1 VIVNLA
7 LHSGLQLLAEV
18 SVSICFSQH
27 MNQISSSILHHLRL
41 SGGFLSGEDISV
53 SLGITRSAVW
63 KHIGALRREGYRI
76 DAVSGQG
83 YRLFSLSG
91 RPVHEEV
98 SPWLTTRF
106 IGRDLHYHELLES
119 TNFSARV
126 LAGTGTREGSVVVAD
141 AQSGGRGRM
150 MRSWVSPGGVNLYFS
165 LILRPRVPGIRVPQL
180 TLLAAAAVHQ
190 ALCSCVPEIASRIKW
205 PNDIMVG
212 EKKLCGVLCEMQS
225 EPDMTHFVII
235 GIGINVNIGEFP
247 DELRN
252 IATSLFLESGR
263 MVSRPEL
270 LASVLNHF
278 ESLYEAWLLHDDLG
292 FVLPYL
298 HEYSLVYRR
307 QVIIRQ
313 TTGDVCGTVSGI
325 ARGGELMLDLD
336 DARTVLISSG
346 DCLLC
351 RQSP

>member
-1 VIVNLA
+1 
-7 LHSGLQLLAEV
+7 
-18 SVSICFSQH
+18 

-41 SGGFLSGEDISV
+41 SGGFLSGEDISA

-76 DAVSGQG
+76 DAVTGQG
-83 YRLFSLSG
+83 YRLSSLSG
-91 RPVHEEV
+91 RPVQEEV

-106 IGRDLHYHELLES
+106 FGRALYYHELLES
-119 TNFSARV
+119 TNLSARV
-126 LAGTGTREGSVVVAD
+126 LAGTGAPEGSVVVAD
-141 AQSGGRGRM
+141 AQSGGRGRV

-165 LILRPRVPGIRVPQL
+165 LILRPRVQGIRVPQL

-190 ALCSCVPEIASRIKW
+190 ALSSCAPEIATRIKW
-205 PNDIMVG
+205 PNDIMAG

-235 GIGINVNIGEFP
+235 GIGINVNIGELP
-247 DELRN
+247 DELKN

-263 MVSRPEL
+263 LFSRPEL

-292 FVLPYL
+292 FLLPYL
-298 HEYSLVYRR
+298 HEYSLVYRQ

-313 TTGDVCGTVSGI
+313 VTGEMIGTVSGI
-325 ARGGELMLDLD
+325 SRGGELMLDLD